1 MNANPSWFLT
11 QTNLLDM
18 IFGGSWFG
26 VGVVLLLLLLSMIS
40 LYFIADHYLTIRHRH
55 LFPSEELDAIEQLV
69 AAKKITE
76 AIDYCH
82 QRDLQSVAA
91 RIIGAGL
98 KRYRVSQFGFAE
110 YRAAVEE
117 SGQDESSQLFRRTEV
132 LATIAAVAPMLGLT
146 GTVVGMIEAFMTI
159 ANQDGGVEAQD
170 LAGGIGQALVTT
182 LMGLAIAI
190 PTMVACNYFRHRIDA
205 IFSQAGRRIEQIL
218 LPLGRRDG
226 SG

>member
-1 MNANPSWFLT
+1 MISTGQSLLA
-11 QTNLLDM
+11 QTNLLDV
-18 IFGGSWFG
+18 IFSGNWFG
-26 VGVVLLLLLLSMIS
+26 VGVVIMLLLLSMIS
-40 LYFIADHYLTIRHRH
+40 LYFIADHFFTIRRQR
-55 LFPSEELDAIEQLV
+55 LFPDDELESIEQMI
-69 AAKKITE
+69 AAKNTTE

-82 QRDLQSVAA
+82 HRESPSVAV

-98 KRYRVSQFGFAE
+98 DRYRVSQFGFAE

-117 SGQDESSQLFRRTEV
+117 AGQDESSQLFRRTEV

-159 ANQDGGVEAQD
+159 ANQDTGVVAQD

-190 PTMVACNYFRHRIDA
+190 PTMVACNYFRNRIDA

-218 LPLGRRDG
+218 LPLSRQD
-226 SG
+226 

>member
-1 MNANPSWFLT
+1 MITAERMILM
-11 QTNLLDM
+11 QMNLLDM

-26 VGVVLLLLLLSMIS
+26 IGVVLLLLLLSMIS
-40 LYFIADHYLTIRHRH
+40 LYFIADHFLTIRQQR
-55 LFPSEELDAIEQLV
+55 LFADHELETIEQMV
-69 AAKKITE
+69 AANKTDE

-82 QRDLQSVAA
+82 QRVQQSDSVAA

-98 KRYRVSQFGFAE
+98 ERFRVSQFGFAE
-110 YRAAVEE
+110 YRAAIEE
-117 SGQDESSQLFRRTEV
+117 AGDDESSKLFRRTEV

-190 PTMVACNYFRHRIDA
+190 PTMVACNYFRNKIDA
-205 IFSQAGRRIEQIL
+205 IFSNAGRRIEQVL
-218 LPLGRRDG
+218 MPLGRRD
-226 SG
+226 